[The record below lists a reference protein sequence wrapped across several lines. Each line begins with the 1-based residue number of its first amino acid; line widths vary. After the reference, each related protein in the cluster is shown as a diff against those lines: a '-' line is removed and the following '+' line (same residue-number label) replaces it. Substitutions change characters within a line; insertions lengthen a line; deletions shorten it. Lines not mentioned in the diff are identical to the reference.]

1 MIDRSEIAAVILA
14 GGKATRLQQVD
25 KALLPLDGKALIE
38 HVVAHARTE
47 SAEILISVNRNR
59 EKYEYLGLTLIADY
73 RDPFAGPLI
82 GIASAM
88 RALQGG
94 NHVAGLKYLACFAAD
109 VPCFPSRL
117 VSKLSCA
124 LSHANAEV
132 AWSICNDQ
140 LQPLFSLWA
149 LSTLPEIETA
159 IENGIYGP
167 KLLIPKLKNVLVN
180 FPSDDP
186 AQFLNINTQE
196 SYDRAK
202 SLIES

>member
-1 MIDRSEIAAVILA
+1 MIDRSQIAAVILA
-14 GGKATRLQQVD
+14 GGKASRLQQVD

-59 EKYEYLGLTLIADY
+59 KKYEYLGLALIADY

-149 LSTLPEIETA
+149 LSTLPALEAA
-159 IENGIYGP
+159 IENRIYGP
-167 KLLIPKLKNVLVN
+167 KHLIPRLKNVLVN
-180 FPSDDP
+180 FSSDDP
-186 AQFLNINTQE
+186 AQFLNINTQA

-202 SLIES
+202 SLIEA

>member
-1 MIDRSEIAAVILA
+1 MIDRSQIAAVILA
-14 GGKATRLQQVD
+14 GGKASRLHQVD
-25 KALLPLDGKALIE
+25 KALLPLHGKALIE
-38 HVVAHARTE
+38 YVVARARAE

-59 EKYEYLGLTLIADY
+59 EKYEYLGLALIADY

-88 RALQGG
+88 RALRGAD
-94 NHVAGLKYLACFAAD
+94 HVTGLKYLACFAAD
-109 VPCFPSRL
+109 VPCFPTRL
-117 VSKLSCA
+117 VSKLSSA
-124 LSHANAEV
+124 LGQAKAEV

-149 LSTLPEIETA
+149 LSTLPALESA

-167 KLLIPKLKNVLVN
+167 KLLIPRLKNVLVN
-180 FPSDDP
+180 FSSDDP
-186 AQFLNINTQE
+186 AQFLNINTQA

-202 SLIES
+202 SLIEA